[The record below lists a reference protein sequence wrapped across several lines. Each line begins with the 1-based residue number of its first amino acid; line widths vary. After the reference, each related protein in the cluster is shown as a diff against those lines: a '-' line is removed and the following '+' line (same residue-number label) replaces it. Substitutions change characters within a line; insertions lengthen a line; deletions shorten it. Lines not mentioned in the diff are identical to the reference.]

1 MNPLFWNIWNI
12 SLRKNLGF
20 GIYFSGKFA
29 QNGIFHE
36 NIWSKRFVFPANH
49 WDAARKTDA
58 TWCQLLENYF
68 GHILR
73 SFGQAHGGSDTALAS
88 LNEFQ
93 SKCLQ
98 LRTMTM
104 TMTKQSSLTDY
115 VTRKI
120 NWFLINPVEWVEI
133 SKPPVME

>member
-1 MNPLFWNIWNI
+1 M
-12 SLRKNLGF
+12 SAVRK
-20 GIYFSGKFA
+20 
-29 QNGIFHE
+29 
-36 NIWSKRFVFPANH
+36 R
-49 WDAARKTDA
+49 
-58 TWCQLLENYF
+58 F

-73 SFGQAHGGSDTALAS
+73 SFGQAHGGSDTAFAS

-98 LRTMTM
+98 HRTM

-120 NWFLINPVEWVEI
+120 N
-133 SKPPVME
+133 